1 MDLNSL
7 FGKTAGHGGSRRML
21 KSSHTIS
28 SRLQLLLDII
38 VVEALLFLLVWLKG
52 DTPVEIYYYPAA
64 IAPVLMWLIYSNSG
78 IHQRS
83 GRPVD
88 RALNLLWAWS
98 KVMGVM
104 IAWTFITKG
113 AEVYSRQVILTWY
126 AVGAMVQI
134 AVHAGTIRLMKTYSV
149 RHMETIPSLIVGN
162 NELAAYLVERINMN
176 PWTAHKIIGVVC
188 DPADGEAL
196 LVKGVPRLGGKHE
209 LRQLVQEHMIRRV
222 YFALKMETSHELRQL
237 QLELIDLNVDIVW
250 APDIFSLHMLS
261 PSVREISG
269 VPLYYLSDTP
279 IREGALVAKLLMD
292 KLLSII
298 ALILLSPIMLVAAL
312 AVKLSSPGPILYRQE
327 RHGLDGKII
336 SVLKF
341 RSMKVH
347 EEKEGEV
354 TQAKKGDLRLTKVG
368 AFLRRTSIDELP
380 QLFNVL
386 QGDMSLVG
394 PRPHA
399 KEHNAFFSDKISAYM
414 SRHRIPPG
422 ITGLA
427 QVNGCRGET
436 ETLEKME
443 RRVAYDLEYINNWS
457 IWLDIS
463 ILFKTVLT
471 LFSKNAY

>member
-7 FGKTAGHGGSRRML
+7 FGKTAGRGGSRRML

-38 VVEALLFLLVWLKG
+38 VVEALLFLFVWLKTG
-52 DTPVEIYYYPAA
+52 TPVEIYYYPAA
-64 IAPVLMWLIYSNSG
+64 IAPVLMWLIYTNSG
-78 IHQRS
+78 IHQRTA
-83 GRPVD
+83 RNID
-88 RALNLLWAWS
+88 RAYNLLWAWS

-113 AEVYSRQVILTWY
+113 GEMYSRQVILTWY
-126 AVGAMVQI
+126 VVSAVAQI
-134 AVHAGTIRLMKTYSV
+134 AVHAGTIRLMKTYSA
-149 RHMETIPSLIVGN
+149 RHRETIPSLIVGN
-162 NELAAYLVERINMN
+162 NELAAYLVEHINSN
-176 PWTAHKIIGVVC
+176 PWTAHKIVGFAC

-196 LVKGVPRLGGKHE
+196 LVQGVPRLGGKDE
-209 LRQLVQEHMIRRV
+209 LRKLVQEHRIRRV
-222 YFALKMETSHELRQL
+222 YFALKMETSHELRQM
-237 QLELIDLNVDIVW
+237 QLDILDLNVDIVW
-250 APDIFSLHMLS
+250 APDIFSLHMIS
-261 PSVREISG
+261 PSVREVSG

-292 KLLSII
+292 KTLSVI

-312 AVKLSSPGPILYRQE
+312 AVKLSSPGPVLYRQE
-327 RHGLDGKII
+327 RHGLDGEII
-336 SVLKF
+336 TILKF

-354 TQAKKGDLRLTKVG
+354 TQAKKGDPRLTKVG
-368 AFLRRTSIDELP
+368 AFLRKTSIDELP

-386 QGDMSLVG
+386 RGDMSLVG

-399 KEHNAFFSDKISAYM
+399 REHNEFYADKISAYM

-436 ETLEKME
+436 ETLEKMQK
-443 RRVAYDLEYINNWS
+443 RVEYDLEYINSWS
-457 IWLDIS
+457 IWLDIK
-463 ILFKTVLT
+463 IMFKTVWH
-471 LFSKNAY
+471 LFSHNAY